1 MERTLLYYP
10 TIDIPNSDWLA
21 SALLYTDKV
30 SSILPG
36 DKNDKPKYSDA
47 IKFLIDNGQYKPIF
61 IKNLFTRYTVE
72 IADLEH
78 IFLEN
83 YRSILNKKDPG
94 KKSVKMPPGG
104 LGLVYASKM
113 TYVIEQHLISNKI
126 GAKKGETI
134 EMDEELAFFYMGLL
148 AQYVARVT
156 TDDLVIPSTDL
167 ESNETI
173 AFGRA
178 KDKVAAFHFML
189 KNCLPV
195 PAPDTTL
202 EEIVKLKKKRRS
214 ELIAFRQFLKK
225 VQDDIGKA
233 STPEEIREIQIDT
246 KESIEKGLADLNKVI
261 KDGKIKAIFSTFS
274 SLIKFEKPK
283 IFSALPAIGLTTALN
298 PAIGIATGL
307 LSVGGEMVS
316 SYLSKQEKV
325 DSSEFAYL
333 FRARQ
338 EGIINWG

>member
-36 DKNDKPKYSDA
+36 DRHDDPKYSDA
-47 IKFLIDNGQYKPIF
+47 IKFLVDNGQYKPVF
-61 IKNLFTRYTVE
+61 IKE
-72 IADLEH
+72 ILNKREGEIWNLEH
-78 IFLEN
+78 VFLEN
-83 YRSILNKKDPG
+83 VYTILRKKDIG
-94 KKSVKMPPGG
+94 KKSVKMSSGG
-104 LGLVYASKM
+104 LSHVYSSKM
-113 TYVIEQHLISNKI
+113 TFVIEQHLISNKI
-126 GAKKGETI
+126 GSKKGETI

-148 AQYVARVT
+148 AQYVAKISM
-156 TDDLVIPSTDL
+156 DDLVIPSTDQ
-167 ESNETI
+167 ESHENI
-173 AFGRA
+173 AFGLA
-178 KDKVAAFHFML
+178 KDKVEAFHFIL

-202 EEIVKLKKKRRS
+202 EEIVALKMKRRS
-214 ELIAFRQFLKK
+214 ELIGFRQFLKK
-225 VQDDIGKA
+225 VQDEIGKA

-261 KDGKIKAIFSTFS
+261 KDGKIKTIFSTFS

-283 IFSALPAIGLTTALN
+283 IFSSLPAIGLTTALN
-298 PAIGIATGL
+298 PYVGVATGL
-307 LSVGGEMVS
+307 VSVGGEMVS

-325 DSSEFAYL
+325 DNSEFAYL

-338 EGIINWG
+338 EGIIN